1 MTTAPTDSC
10 PVPLSV
16 RITKSLLGYG
26 VLAGPIYVATV
37 AVQAVTREGFDPVRY
52 PASVLA
58 NGSLGWVQVAN
69 FLVSGVMTV
78 AAGVG
83 VRRAVGGRRTRSAG
97 ALIAGYGAGLI
108 GGGLFR
114 ADPLPG
120 FPPGTVDVVI
130 TWHGI
135 AHLLCGAVGFACVVA
150 AGFVLAAEFAHRGN
164 RGWAR
169 FSRLTGAA
177 FAASFIAMMAGAGA
191 PAANVGF
198 TAGVVLVWV
207 WLAAV
212 SVKLYGQ
219 A

>member
-1 MTTAPTDSC
+1 MTTAHTDSC

-26 VLAGPIYVATV
+26 VLAGPIYVTTV
-37 AVQAVTREGFDPVRY
+37 AVQAVTRDGFDPVRY

-58 NGSLGWVQVAN
+58 NGPLGWIQVAN
-69 FLVSGVMTV
+69 FLVSGAMTV
-78 AAGVG
+78 AAGAG
-83 VRRAVGGRRTRSAG
+83 VRRALGDRRTRSAG
-97 ALIAGYGAGLI
+97 VLIAGYGAGLI

-114 ADPLPG
+114 ADPVPG
-120 FPPGTVDVVI
+120 FPPGTADVAI

-150 AGFVLAAEFAHRGN
+150 AGFVLAAEFARRGD

-169 FSRLTGAA
+169 YSRLTGAA
-177 FAASFIAMMAGAGA
+177 FAASFLAMIASSGA
-191 PAANVGF
+191 PAANMGF

-212 SVKLYGQ
+212 SVKMYRQ